1 MGKIMEVLTLLEGR
15 LARSEHQVMYMQW
28 SPHACFVIVW

>member
-15 LARSEHQVMYMQW
+15 LEQSEHQVMYMQW
-28 SPHACFVIVW
+28 SPHAGFVIVW